1 MTKIYLEVAFK
12 EKDDAKSLGAQFD
25 WAKKQWYV
33 LEQDDLSLFQRW
45 LPKEQPLKIEAEAQ
59 KDHTPHRSHY
69 TIRQLKSEIHTA
81 IKQAFPSAIWI
92 VGEIIKI
99 TPKHGHLYLELQD
112 DEALSAVNKRFTLRV
127 NIWKNEVN
135 TIQGKL
141 KLVTGRALSI
151 SQRVRLKVRIEFN
164 GQYGLSGMVIDIDPE
179 LTLGQIALEQK
190 RIREKLIKEGIFEQN
205 KNLSKP
211 VDFCRV
217 AVIHPDNASGFHDFK
232 HIGDQLTNV
241 CEFIYIPSRFE
252 GDLVSKEMQAAFAN
266 ALELHQA
273 SPLDALVII
282 RGGGA
287 RQGLLT
293 LITENIIRLIAT
305 FPAPVIVGVGH
316 TDDKLLID
324 EVANIACGT
333 PSKVIEYI
341 VQTIVSE
348 AALAQTYFNQIMTY
362 SDNVFM
368 MLTAKIKEYNMII
381 KSKVSGITTIYT
393 NELIA
398 NLNIIKR
405 NADKQIVTLGENII
419 NNITGIRCFTQK
431 NVVYL
436 NQHILQSAGAINS
449 IASIK
454 MENYKTTILQY
465 KNSVING
472 AQNKLINYQE
482 TIHRHIGELKNN
494 VLRQQSRIE
503 EKLKNSFGTIE
514 LLSPEKT
521 LVRGYCLSIGKTGVI
536 KSLVSAKKE
545 TIFML
550 RFSDGESQVKLIEE
564 K

>member
-12 EKDDAKSLGAQFD
+12 EKDNAKSLGAEFD

-45 LPKEQPLKIEAEAQ
+45 LPKEQAHKIEADAQ

-69 TIRQLKSEIHTA
+69 TIRQLKSEIQTT
-81 IKQAFPSAIWI
+81 IQQAFPSAIWI

-141 KLVTGRALSI
+141 KLATGQKLSI
-151 SQRVRLKVRIEFN
+151 SQRVRLKVKIEFN
-164 GQYGLSGMVIDIDPE
+164 AQYDLSGTVIDIDPE

-217 AVIHPDNASGFHDFK
+217 AVIHPENASGFHDFK

-252 GDLVSKEMQAAFAN
+252 GGSVSKEMQAAFAN
-266 ALELHQA
+266 ALKLHQA

-282 RGGGA
+282 RGGGS

-293 LITENIIRLIAT
+293 LITENIIRSIAT

-341 VQTIVSE
+341 VQTIVSA
-348 AALAQTYFNQIMTY
+348 AALAQAHFNQIMTY
-362 SDNVFM
+362 SDNIFTM
-368 MLTAKIKEYNMII
+368 IMAKINEYDTII
-381 KSKVSGITTIYT
+381 KSKVSSITTIYT

-398 NLNIIKR
+398 SLNIIKR
-405 NADKQIVTLGENII
+405 NADKQIVTLSEII
-419 NNITGIRCFTQK
+419 IDNITGIKSCTKR
-431 NVVYL
+431 NLAYL
-436 NQHILQSAGAINS
+436 NQNIAQLASTINS
-449 IASIK
+449 IASLK
-454 MENYKTTILQY
+454 MENYNATILQY

-472 AQNKLINYQE
+472 AQNKLIDYKE

-494 VLRQQSRIE
+494 ALRQRNRIE
-503 EKLKNSFGTIE
+503 EKLRNSFSTIE

-536 KSLVSAKKE
+536 KSLVNAKKE

-550 RFSDGESQVKLIEE
+550 RFSDGEGQVKLIQE